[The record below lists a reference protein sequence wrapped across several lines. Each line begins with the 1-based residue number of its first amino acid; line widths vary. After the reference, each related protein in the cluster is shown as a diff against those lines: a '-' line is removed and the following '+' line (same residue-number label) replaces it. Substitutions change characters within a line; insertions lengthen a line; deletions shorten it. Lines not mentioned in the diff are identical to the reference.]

1 MVKAKDY
8 DVLKVNAARSVLLEL
23 SHLLGAY
30 KSGIVLVG
38 GWVPGLLF
46 PGMAEK
52 HIGSTDVDL
61 ALDRRILQEVSYHS
75 ILELLLARG
84 YRQGDQPFI
93 FYRALKLEG
102 LELEVEVDFI
112 TSEYGGTGKK
122 HRTQM
127 VQDMHPRKA
136 RGCDLAFE
144 MPMEILIKGVLPDG
158 GVDQT
163 QIRVVSAVPFIVM
176 KAFALGDRLKE
187 KDAYD
192 IYYCFKNFQ
201 GGLDELLIK
210 FQPYIHNTLAKEGLN
225 ILLEKFSSPEHIGP
239 KLVADFL
246 EITDQEERTALTRD
260 AFERV
265 AYVLQ
270 GSGLFDSQK

>member
-8 DVLKVNAARSVLLEL
+8 DGLKVNAARSVLLEL

-30 KSGIVLVG
+30 RNGIVIVG

-46 PGMAEK
+46 PGLDEQ
-52 HIGSTDVDL
+52 HIGSIDVDL
-61 ALDRRILQEVSYHS
+61 ALDRKMLQDVGYRS

-93 FYRALKLEG
+93 FYRTITIRDLIF
-102 LELEVEVDFI
+102 EVEVDFV
-112 TSEYGGTGKK
+112 TSEYGGTGKR
-122 HRTQM
+122 HRTQV

-136 RGCDLAFE
+136 RGCDLAFK
-144 MPMEILIKGVLPDG
+144 MPREVLIKGVLPDG
-158 GVDQT
+158 GIDQT
-163 QIRVVSAVPFIVM
+163 FIRVVSIVPFMVM

-192 IYYCFKNFQ
+192 IYYCLKNYP
-201 GGLDELLIK
+201 GGLNELIGE
-210 FQPYIHNTLAKEGLN
+210 FRPHINNTLVKEGLN

-239 KLVADFL
+239 KFVADFQ
-246 EITDQEERTALTRD
+246 EINDQELRATLQRDVYERI
-260 AFERV
+260 
-265 AYVLQ
+265 AYLLE
-270 GSGLFDSQK
+270 GLKT

>member
-1 MVKAKDY
+1 MVNAKDY
-8 DVLKVNAARSVLLEL
+8 DALRVNAARSVLLEL

-30 KSGIVLVG
+30 RSGIVIVG

-46 PGMAEK
+46 PDMTEK

-61 ALDRRILQEVSYHS
+61 ALDREVLQEIGYRS
-75 ILELLLARG
+75 ILELLLSRG
-84 YRQGDQPFI
+84 YRQGEQPFI
-93 FYRALKLEG
+93 FYRALKFEG
-102 LELEVEVDFI
+102 IDIEVEVDFL
-112 TSEYGGTGKK
+112 TSEYGGTGKSR
-122 HRTQM
+122 RTQI

-144 MPMEILIKGVLPDG
+144 MPTEILIKGILPDG

-163 QIRVVSAVPFIVM
+163 QIRVVSIVPFIIM

-192 IYYCFKNFQ
+192 IYYCLKNYPGKLDGLLTEFQ
-201 GGLDELLIK
+201 
-210 FQPYIHNTLAKEGLN
+210 QYMNNTLVKEGLN
-225 ILLEKFSSPEHIGP
+225 ILLDKFSSPEHIGP
-239 KLVADFL
+239 KFVADFL
-246 EITDQEERTALTRD
+246 DITELEERATLQRD

-265 AYVLQ
+265 AFLLE
-270 GSGLFDSQK
+270 SLKS